1 MGIMF
6 LSLCIEISCGPTC
19 PSVMQVQVHDMPS
32 DAKSK
37 YQAVTRA
44 LVAAAVQL
52 PDIDCGPL
60 RLLGREGA
68 TFGRMIYA
76 IQSQLS
82 TPLIVAFDGMQV
94 TLISPMPL

>member
-1 MGIMF
+1 
-6 LSLCIEISCGPTC
+6 
-19 PSVMQVQVHDMPS
+19 MQVQVHDMPS